1 MTSSDAAATPP
12 GELPAD
18 ATSRSREHPWT
29 ELHGYRAADVWQ
41 TQQASESEPTVLKRP
56 PTDSHPAPEG
66 ARAGLSWR
74 GWLTI
79 GACVAYILSPVDL
92 APEAILGPLGVPDDI
107 LAALIAGKVIL
118 SSRRKPRA
126 TDGGG

>member
-12 GELPAD
+12 SELPAH
-18 ATSRSREHPWT
+18 ATSRSREHPST
-29 ELHGYRAADVWQ
+29 ELQGYRADEVWQ
-41 TQQASESEPTVLKRP
+41 TQQASESEPTVFKP
-56 PTDSHPAPEG
+56 PHTDSGTAPEG
-66 ARAGLSWR
+66 RRAGLSWR

-92 APEAILGPLGVPDDI
+92 APEALLGPLGVPDDI
-107 LAALIAGKVIL
+107 LAALIAGKVVL